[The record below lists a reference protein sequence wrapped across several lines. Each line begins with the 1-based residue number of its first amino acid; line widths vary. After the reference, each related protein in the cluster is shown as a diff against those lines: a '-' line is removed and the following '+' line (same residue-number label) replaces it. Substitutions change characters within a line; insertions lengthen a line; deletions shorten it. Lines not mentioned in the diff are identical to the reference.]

1 MFFGSVLTRRT
12 AGDRYRFE
20 PGGALADVAIR
31 KAAVADSGPVA
42 RLVSELG
49 YPTSASQM
57 QRRLDAILH
66 DDDYHTLVACQDG
79 QVVGFVGTRV
89 GPLYEDD
96 GPYGQIM
103 ALAVAPTYQ
112 RRGIGRMLMQ
122 AAESTLVDAGARVLV
137 VTSGNHRAGAHAFY
151 ESCGYSFTGR
161 RYKKSLAMS
170 A

>member
-1 MFFGSVLTRRT
+1 MIGIRG
-12 AGDRYRFE
+12 GDR

-31 KAAVADSGPVA
+31 KAAVDDSEPVA

-57 QRRLDAILH
+57 QRRLDLILH
-66 DDDYHTLVACQDG
+66 DDDYQTLVAYEDRR
-79 QVVGFVGTRV
+79 VVGFVGTRV

-96 GPYGQIM
+96 GQYGQIM
-103 ALAVAPTYQ
+103 ALAVAPAYQ
-112 RRGIGRMLMQ
+112 RRGIGRMLMR
-122 AAESTLVDAGARVLV
+122 AAESALVDAGARVLV

-161 RYKKSLAMS
+161 RYKKSLALS
-170 A
+170 AH

>member
-1 MFFGSVLTRRT
+1 LTN
-12 AGDRYRFE
+12 
-20 PGGALADVAIR
+20 VAVR
-31 KAAVADSGPVA
+31 KAAVADSEPVA

-66 DDDYHTLVACQDG
+66 DDDYQTLVAREDG
-79 QVVGFVGTRV
+79 RVVGFVGTRV

-96 GPYGQIM
+96 GRYGQIM
-103 ALAVAPTYQ
+103 VLAVAPTDR
-112 RRGIGRMLMQ
+112 RRGVGRILMR
-122 AAESTLVDAGARVLV
+122 AAESALVDAGARVLV
-137 VTSGNHRAGAHAFY
+137 VTSGNQRADAHAFY

-161 RYKKSLAMS
+161 WYKKSLAVS